1 MSGCEHIMFSDENL
15 VEISDLESNVEP
27 VTDLDW
33 LKNEHRSRQTKWNEF
48 SEECIYIDG
57 YMADLRLASFLAI
70 PGHNLLPTA
79 EVRLYLWNDEVSTD
93 PVYDSGP
100 TLIGNILPLG
110 IWSAGVDPYGAA
122 NNESLDDVIALW
134 LDEPVLTNHWRVEIK
149 HKHGYVEPTDPP
161 PVIVSDGIYQ
171 QDPTTGVLS
180 IEAENGVVETEGGLF
195 TWELD
200 NLAGASGGVNLFKG
214 GYGYHHTHNDG
225 PKVKFEFTATQSGT
239 FNVWLRLLS
248 NGGGP
253 GVQDDGGY
261 SIFTVFNG
269 DSTTK
274 YFQSILNNGWQWRDT
289 KQITLSAGQKY
300 TLYVAHRHRQ
310 LAFDKLVILPSTE
323 ASPTGI
329 GPAESG
335 FGTKTEDGT
344 PGAITSTTSMNL
356 RMLMLGDVIQL
367 EKNFSYGSDISFLT
381 EPDLHFAHSGF
392 AITSRAQQHAK
403 ALSLSLD
410 SMTEGDRFTMRNYE
424 TKLAGKP
431 FLVSP
436 YPSGTAQWFRGDY
449 VFLARFANSLKYK
462 HLTPSN
468 HRTSLNLVEV

>member
-1 MSGCEHIMFSDENL
+1 M
-15 VEISDLESNVEP
+15 V
-27 VTDLDW
+27 
-33 LKNEHRSRQTKWNEF
+33 
-48 SEECIYIDG
+48 
-57 YMADLRLASFLAI
+57 DLRLAKFMAI

-79 EVRLYLWNDEVSTD
+79 EVRLELIDATNFPTT
-93 PVYDSGP
+93 VYDSGF

-122 NNESLDDVIALW
+122 DNESLDDVIALW
-134 LDEPVLTNHWRVEIK
+134 LDEPVLFNQWRVTIR
-149 HKHGYVEPTDPP
+149 HKHGYVEPTEPP
-161 PVIVSDGIYQ
+161 PIIVSDGIYQ
-171 QDPTTGVLS
+171 QDATTGVLS
-180 IEAENGVVETEGGLF
+180 IEAENGIVESEGGLF
-195 TWELD
+195 TWETD

-225 PKVKFEFTATQSGT
+225 PKVKFEFTATQSGV

-253 GVQDDGGY
+253 GVKDDGGY

-269 DSTTK
+269 NSTTK
-274 YFQSILNNGWQWRDT
+274 YFSSILNNGWQWRDT

-310 LAFDKLVILPSTE
+310 LAFDKLVLLPSSQST
-323 ASPTGI
+323 PTGT

-335 FGTKTEDGT
+335 FGTRTEDGST
-344 PGAITSTTSMNL
+344 GAITSTTSMNL

-367 EKNFSYGSDISFLT
+367 EKNFSYGSQIEFLT
-381 EPDLHFAHSGF
+381 EPDLHFSHSGF
-392 AITSRAQQHAK
+392 AITSRAQRPAK

-410 SMTEGDRFTMRNYE
+410 TMTEGDRFTMRNYE

-449 VFLARFANSLKYK
+449 IFLARFANSLKYH
-462 HLTPSN
+462 HLSRN
-468 HRTSLNLVEV
+468 IHRTSLNLVEV